1 MTGMEGGPVE
11 QAEEKGEKS
20 LTSRAVDRKEK
31 AMSELMTGLRL
42 IVLLLVFIAAVQLY
56 FSVQGVIGMWVSYQ
70 FIPLVSAV
78 YYLAVIVGGIWLLR
92 GMLVNR

>member
-1 MTGMEGGPVE
+1 MTGMEVGPVE
-11 QAEEKGEKS
+11 QVEENGEKS
-20 LTSRAVDRKEK
+20 LTGRAVDRREK
-31 AMSELMTGLRL
+31 ARSELMTGLRL